1 MEHASAVNIIACKMN
16 CINCNNILVITI
28 YMISESSS
36 VGLLITPMDS
46 ESDRTVES
54 DTNINCTRFLF
65 KSLNTYVNTF
75 VHLVIYILVVCLY
88 FFSILKF
95 NKNISDTI
103 YFGVRLHCPV
113 RFTVHGCTLYLCNY
127 LCKGGCEIG
136 FLSVCFCLQNYAESY
151 GWKRGQMTQ
160 GTED

>member
-1 MEHASAVNIIACKMN
+1 MNDNQILKTTELTVIAPKAVIFMRSLK
-16 CINCNNILVITI
+16 
-28 YMISESSS
+28 Y
-36 VGLLITPMDS
+36 LIFIWRVEMSGAPVDG

-65 KSLNTYVNTF
+65 NSLNTYVNTF
-75 VHLVIYILVVCLY
+75 VLLVFYIVVACLY

-113 RFTVHGCTLYLCNY
+113 RFTVHGCNPFVLL
-127 LCKGGCEIG
+127 
-136 FLSVCFCLQNYAESY
+136 
-151 GWKRGQMTQ
+151 
-160 GTED
+160 